1 MSGRAGGKRR
11 GAPPGNLNALRH
23 GFYARAFD
31 EGERADLDEAAGMGL
46 DAEIAAL
53 RVAARRVLERLDGD
67 KSSFEAI
74 ALLNSLGAAELK
86 VASLLKT
93 KKYLTGEGAGLDG
106 ALEQALTE
114 VARELSVGQM
124 VMGVVDT

>member
-1 MSGRAGGKRR
+1 M
-11 GAPPGNLNALRH
+11 NALKH

-31 EGERADLDEAAGMGL
+31 ECERADLDAAAGMGL

-53 RVAARRVLERLDGD
+53 RVAARRVLARLDGD
-67 KSSFEAI
+67 KTSFEAI

-86 VASLLKT
+86 VASLLRT
-93 KKYLTGEGAGLDG
+93 KKYLTGEGAGLEA

-124 VMGVVDT
+124 VLGVVDT